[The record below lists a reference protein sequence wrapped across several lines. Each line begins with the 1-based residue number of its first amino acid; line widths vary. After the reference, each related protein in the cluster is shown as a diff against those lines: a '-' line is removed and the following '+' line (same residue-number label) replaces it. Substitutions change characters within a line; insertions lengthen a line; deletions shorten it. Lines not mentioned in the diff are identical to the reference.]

1 MSRFRLRPEAL
12 AEFEE
17 AVDYYLELSPEVA
30 SRFVDA
36 FEAAV
41 DFARE
46 NPQAVVRVRGAVRR
60 WNLSRFPYA
69 LIFQRVDDVIEV
81 VAVMHARREPEYWK
95 DRLGGE

>member
-1 MSRFRLRPEAL
+1 VSRFRLRPEAL

-41 DFARE
+41 NFARE
-46 NPQAVVRVRGAVRR
+46 NPRLWCG
-60 WNLSRFPYA
+60 F
-69 LIFQRVDDVIEV
+69 EV
-81 VAVMHARREPEYWK
+81 TSE
-95 DRLGGE
+95 GGI